1 VSLARVVAAVVAA
14 AIVLAVVAWRSRGAE
29 PVAAAA
35 SQATAPA
42 APAAPT
48 APTRSSAAPAPAL
61 ARTAAPAAPELPDVA
76 PFRDHDLAVTT
87 DMPEGALV
95 ALRSSM
101 RDGRNLAVELA
112 TRAPAPEGTR
122 LFAIVSVS
130 DRLGNTVLDCTWR
143 DIEIT
148 DDARRLECELP
159 LDVEL
164 PLAISGHQLPAP
176 SFVEAPRVVAVDNG
190 VHP

>member
-1 VSLARVVAAVVAA
+1 MSLARVVAVAV
-14 AIVLAVVAWRSRGAE
+14 AIVLAVVVWRSRGAG
-29 PVAAAA
+29 PVASAG
-35 SQATAPA
+35 SQATVPLAAPAVPA
-42 APAAPT
+42 APASP
-48 APTRSSAAPAPAL
+48 SAAAAPGL
-61 ARTAAPAAPELPDVA
+61 ARATAPAAPELPDAA
-76 PFRDHDLAVTT
+76 PFRDQDLAVTT
-87 DMPEGALV
+87 DMPEGALI

-112 TRAPAPEGTR
+112 TREPAPEGTR
-122 LFAIVSVS
+122 VFAIVSVS
-130 DRLGNTVLDCTWR
+130 DRLGNTILGCTWR

-176 SFVEAPRVVAVDNG
+176 SFVEAPRVVAIDEG